1 MPNLNPKTDCEVAVI
16 GAGPY
21 GLGAAAH
28 LKAAKID
35 THVFGEPMSF
45 WQRHMPKQMMLRSS
59 LTASDLSDAGD
70 AFSLRAYADRH
81 GITLTYPVPIET
93 FINYGKWFQ
102 AQAVSGL
109 DTRKVERVETD
120 GDSFHVH
127 VAGGDSVTARR
138 VVIAMGLANQEFKPA
153 AFEDLSKELVSHACD
168 HDDLSRFRGKRVAVI
183 GRGQSGCES
192 AAILNDVGAEVELIS
207 RGPLHWLGME
217 AATVNQTKDLIWY
230 AHKMMSTKSGV
241 GPFPFNHIAEFP
253 DIVRLFPQELRDA
266 FNRRCLRPGSTGWVR
281 PRFEGVTVRSGR
293 MITGAKATGSGVTVQ
308 LDHGTSVVDHV
319 LLATGYHIDCAKLG
333 LFTPRLVEKMK
344 RDNDSP
350 VLAAGFESSVPGLHF
365 LGASAVKSY
374 GPLMRFVAGSGYAAR
389 HLTRVLLSRR
399 PSFQATGNWDVSQ
412 PGLGKRA
419 GVAGAS

>member
-1 MPNLNPKTDCEVAVI
+1 MPNSNSKTDCEVAVI

-70 AFSLRAYADRH
+70 AFSLRAYADLH
-81 GITLTYPVPIET
+81 GIKLTYPVPIDT
-93 FINYGKWFQ
+93 FISYGKWFQ
-102 AQAVSGL
+102 SRAVNSV
-109 DTRKVERVETD
+109 DTRKVERVEDD
-120 GDSFHVH
+120 GDAFRVH

-153 AFEDLSKELVSHACD
+153 AFDGLSKELVSHACD
-168 HDDLSRFRGKRVAVI
+168 HDDLSRFSGKRVAVI

-241 GPFPFNHIAEFP
+241 GPFPFNHLAEFP
-253 DIVRLFPQELRDA
+253 DIVRMFPQGLRDA

-281 PRFEGVTVRSGR
+281 PRFEGVVVRSGHT
-293 MITGAKATGSGVTVQ
+293 IAGVKATGNGVTIQ
-308 LDHGTSVVDHV
+308 LDQGSSVVDHV
-319 LLATGYHIDCAKLG
+319 LLATGYHIDCARLG
-333 LFTPRLVEKMK
+333 LFAPGLLARIK
-344 RDNDSP
+344 RDDDAP
-350 VLAAGFESSVPGLHF
+350 VLTAGFESSLPGLHF
-365 LGASAVKSY
+365 VGASAVKSY
-374 GPLMRFVAGSGYAAR
+374 GPLMRFVAGSGHAAR
-389 HLTRVLLSRR
+389 HLTKVLFSKRG
-399 PSFQATGNWDVSQ
+399 SFQAVDNWGMSR
-412 PGLGKRA
+412 PGLDKRA